1 MLVDAAAGMLQMCP
15 APGTGTPGFGM
26 GGHRRAAGGAA
37 HSAGQPGV
45 PLHPKCPSR
54 VAPVKETREPGS
66 ALKKQPKLLFH
77 LRPASA
83 RAARSLEPV
92 LSRGGSAGDGA
103 PPAPPYSQHRL
114 LLHQAKRRGAA
125 AAPGSRQEATRFT
138 RHLWGGRRQMGTC
151 GCWRS
156 CGCPPGCPCCTKPS
170 LMPPVL
176 AQHQGGVLGTR
187 REPMAGPMMPVACGI
202 SRGGSVLRVAPGTT
216 RSWELRAGG

>member
-54 VAPVKETREPGS
+54 VAPVKETRELGS

-92 LSRGGSAGDGA
+92 LRRGGSAGDGA
-103 PPAPPYSQHRL
+103 PQHL
-114 LLHQAKRRGAA
+114 
-125 AAPGSRQEATRFT
+125 PTPNT
-138 RHLWGGRRQMGTC
+138 
-151 GCWRS
+151 GCF
-156 CGCPPGCPCCTKPS
+156 CTKPS
-170 LMPPVL
+170 AEELPQPRDRGKRPP
-176 AQHQGGVLGTR
+176 
-187 REPMAGPMMPVACGI
+187 
-202 SRGGSVLRVAPGTT
+202 GSPGTCGV
-216 RSWELRAGG
+216 AGGKWVHAGAGGAAGAPLAAHVAQSQA